1 MNESVLIGRSER
13 FLDQIK
19 REKISISDIQDAEEF
34 LELYTYLKSNMDTLQ
49 DMRENM
55 EMKGYTA
62 PYRSI
67 SKYGRP
73 LPAGEMKA
81 EDMYDISRHS
91 QYFRMNAAA
100 KKNILDRVKSAMSS
114 HRVAIGHLEEF
125 ATIECESCHH
135 KYRGHE
141 LSLLTPKKC
150 QCGENHLKLHINQEG
165 VYRLEIIPYLPLS
178 GDYMVKLSQLSPRS
192 RKAFRSMVRILKQ
205 EKRGIVKTVSLVI
218 KVLEDGRWV
227 RKRVTL
233 DADEEANYEKEIR
246 NQYGSNARIELMQFH
261 RKKPSI
267 INDKQVQTALSLG
280 YVKHAENQ
288 ILQFL
293 PDLLEKS
300 LQDKGKVEIYQE
312 ALDAAI
318 KKANKLDTG
327 EDPETLKKI
336 FLNQELGEKG
346 LLDSEGV
353 LLENVQK
360 DLDAKDMMEKSL
372 FQEIPRIYI
381 LWDLL
386 HYYLTTSYDRRNKYS
401 GPFPYLRP
409 GLDTNQIK
417 AFQDFQVEVVKIIQE
432 YLEEKIEY
440 IPHMAKVLSGKFS
453 VEKKMKGLHMPM
465 GPALGAAVL
474 SSKGGLS
481 VDKTA
486 LMFSVNPKDVEKEK
500 ENLETLQK
508 PVSSKAKRF
517 MEMMKK

>member
-19 REKISISDIQDAEEF
+19 RKRISLDNIQETEEF
-34 LELYTYLKSNMDTLQ
+34 FKLYNYLKSNMDTLQ

-67 SKYGRP
+67 NKYGRP
-73 LPAGEMKA
+73 PAGEMKA

-114 HRVAIGHLEEF
+114 HRIAIGHLEEF

-141 LSLLTPKKC
+141 ISELSQKKC
-150 QCGENHLKLHINQEG
+150 ECGETDLKLHVNHQG
-165 VYRLEIIPYLPLS
+165 VYRLEIIPFLPLS
-178 GDYMVKLSQLSPRS
+178 GDYMVKLSQLSPIS

-227 RKRVTL
+227 RKRVTI

-246 NQYGSNARIELMQFH
+246 KQYGPNARIELMQFH

-280 YVKHAENQ
+280 YIKHAENQ

-293 PDLLEKS
+293 PDLLEES
-300 LQDKGKVEIYQE
+300 LHDKNQVEIYQD
-312 ALDAAI
+312 ALNTAL

-327 EDPETLKKI
+327 EDPEILKKI
-336 FLNQELGEKG
+336 FLNQELEEKG
-346 LLDSEGV
+346 LLDNTGALPES
-353 LLENVQK
+353 LKN
-360 DLDAKDMMEKSL
+360 DLDLKEKTEKCL

-381 LWDLL
+381 LWDLI

-409 GLDTNQIK
+409 GLDSNQIK
-417 AFQDFQVEVVKIIQE
+417 AFQDFQVEAVKIIQE
-432 YLEEKIEY
+432 YLKEKIEY
-440 IPHMAKVLSGKFS
+440 IPHMARVLSSKFAI
-453 VEKKMKGLHMPM
+453 EKKMKGLHMPM
-465 GPALGAAVL
+465 GPALGAAILVA
-474 SSKGGLS
+474 KGGLS
-481 VDKTA
+481 VENAA
-486 LMFSVNPKDVEKEK
+486 LMFSVDPEDVKK
-500 ENLETLQK
+500 ENLSTLQK
-508 PVSSKAKRF
+508 PVSTKAKRF

>member
-19 REKISISDIQDAEEF
+19 RKQISIEDIQKTEEF
-34 LELYTYLKSNMDTLQ
+34 FKLYNYLKSNMDTLQ

-67 SKYGRP
+67 NKYGRP
-73 LPAGEMKA
+73 PSGEMKA

-114 HRVAIGHLEEF
+114 HRIAIGHLEEF
-125 ATIECESCHH
+125 VTIECESCHK

-141 LSLLTPKKC
+141 ISELSQKKC
-150 QCGENHLKLHINQEG
+150 ECGETNLKLHINQDG
-165 VYRLEIIPYLPLS
+165 VYRLEIIPFLPLS
-178 GDYMVKLSQLSPRS
+178 GDYMVKLSQLSPIS

-205 EKRGIVKTVSLVI
+205 EKRGIVKTVTLVI
-218 KVLEDGRWV
+218 KVMEDGRWV
-227 RKRVTL
+227 RKRVTI
-233 DADEEANYEKEIR
+233 DANDEGNYEKEIR
-246 NQYGSNARIELMQFH
+246 KQYGSNARIELMQFH

-280 YVKHAENQ
+280 YVKHTENQ

-293 PDLLEKS
+293 PELLGKS
-300 LQDKGKVEIYQE
+300 LNDKSKVDIYQD
-312 ALDAAI
+312 ALNTAL
-318 KKANKLDTG
+318 KKANEFDTG
-327 EDPETLKKI
+327 EDPETLKTI
-336 FLNQELGEKG
+336 FLNKELDERG
-346 LLDSEGV
+346 LLDADGV
-353 LLENVQK
+353 LLESLKK
-360 DLDAKDMMEKSL
+360 DLNKKEKIEKCL

-409 GLDTNQIK
+409 ELDSNQIK
-417 AFQDFQVEVVKIIQE
+417 AFQDFPVEAVNIIHE
-432 YLEEKIEY
+432 YLGEKLEY
-440 IPHMAKVLSGKFS
+440 IPHMANVLSSKFS
-453 VEKKMKGLHMPM
+453 VEKKMKGLHLQM
-465 GPALGAAVL
+465 GTAMGAAIL

-481 VDKTA
+481 VENAA
-486 LMFSVNPKDVEKEK
+486 LVFSVDSGDVAKEK
-500 ENLETLQK
+500 ENLSTLQK
-508 PVSSKAKRF
+508 PVSNKAKRF